1 MKTKLLH
8 PIARLLLAILMC
20 LPICGSH
27 AFAQEAESY
36 AVFDEATNTLTFKHD
51 TNKPTGAFALNEG
64 DNAPGW
70 YKSNGYV
77 SNANTIEKVV
87 FDASFANARPT
98 SCCKWFFGCTD
109 LTTIEGIEYLNTENV
124 TEMSGMFCGCKALTM
139 LDVSKF
145 DTKNVQSMSSMF
157 WGCHALTT
165 LDISN
170 FDTQNVTEMSGM
182 FDGCSALTTIYASDK
197 FVTTA
202 CKYDYNMFKGCTNL
216 VGAVPY
222 DEYKIGKEMANYTT
236 GYFTDIA
243 SKIAESYAV
252 FDKATNTL
260 TFKHDTKKPDG
271 AFALNEGDNAPG
283 WYKSNDDG
291 SNANIIKKVVFDA
304 SFANARPTN
313 CHLWF
318 YGCKNLTT
326 IEGIEYLNTEN
337 VTSMSLMFSG
347 CSALTTLNLSNFDTQ
362 SVTNMTGMFSD
373 CRALTTLDVS
383 NFNTQNVTDMSFM
396 FFNCSAITTLDI
408 AKFDTKNVTDMSFM
422 FCSDPALTTIY
433 ASDKFVTTACKEDRN
448 MFTSC
453 DNLVGAVPYDENKV
467 GKEMANYTTGYFTD
481 IASKVAESY
490 AVFDEATN
498 TLTFKHDTQKPYG
511 AFALNEV
518 ENAPGWY
525 KPNDD
530 GSNANIIKKVVF
542 DASFAN
548 ARPTSCCEWFN
559 GCTDLTTIEGIEYLN
574 TENVTDMSG
583 MFWGCAALTTLD
595 VSHFDT
601 QNVTNMSYMFSD
613 CSALTTLDVSNF
625 NTQNVTNMY
634 YMFSNCSALTTL
646 DVSNFNTQNVTD
658 MSGMFSD
665 CRALTTLD
673 VSNFNTQNVTDMSY
687 MFFNCSAITTLDIAN
702 FDTKNVT
709 DMSYMFYNCSALKT
723 LDVSNFD
730 TQNVTDMSWMF
741 YNNSALTTI
750 YASDKF
756 VTTACKEDRN
766 MFTSCDNLVGAVT
779 YNENK
784 VGKEMANYT
793 TGYFTD
799 KASKVAESYAVFDE
813 ATNTLTF
820 KHDTKKPYGAF
831 ALNEGKNAPGWYKP
845 DGNRDNANIIKKV
858 VFDAS
863 FANARPTSCYEWFY
877 RCGYLTDIEGIEYLN
892 TENVT
897 NMSEMFSNC
906 WALTTLD
913 LSNFDTKN
921 VTNMSYMFSNCF
933 ALTTLNVSN
942 FDTQNV
948 TDMSN
953 MFGSCY
959 ELTTLDVSNFDTQNV
974 TNMGGMFRGC
984 GALKTLDVSHFDTQ
998 NVTNMSEM
1006 FMGCSALTTLDISS
1020 FDTKNVT
1027 DMSNMFWGCAALTT
1041 LDVSNFDTQNVT
1053 NMSWMFSYDTALT
1066 TIYASDKFVTTACKE
1081 DRNMFTSCDNL
1092 VGAVPYNENKVGK
1105 EMANYTT
1112 GYFTD
1117 KAATGIDAPT
1127 VSDDTAAEYYDLQGR
1142 RLNAPQKGVN
1152 IVKRGKKTTKMLVK

>member
-8 PIARLLLAILMC
+8 PIARLVLAILMC

-64 DNAPGW
+64 YNAPGW

-222 DEYKIGKEMANYTT
+222 DEYKINKEMANYTT

-252 FDKATNTL
+252 FDEATNTL
-260 TFKHDTKKPDG
+260 TFKHDTKKPNG

-304 SFANARPTN
+304 SFANARPTS
-313 CHLWF
+313 CYKWF
-318 YGCKNLTT
+318 YDCTNLTT

-337 VTSMSLMFSG
+337 VTNMGWMFSD
-347 CSALTTLNLSNFDTQ
+347 CEALTILDVSNFDTKN
-362 SVTNMTGMFSD
+362 VTNMRYMFSI
-373 CRALTTLDVS
+373 CFALTTLDVS
-383 NFNTQNVTDMSFM
+383 NFDTQNVTNMSNM
-396 FFNCSAITTLDI
+396 FSDCSALTTLDLSN
-408 AKFDTKNVTDMSFM
+408 FDTKNVTDMSWM
-422 FCSDPALTTIY
+422 FSFDTALITIY
-433 ASDKFVTTACKEDRN
+433 ASDKFVTTACEKGQN
-448 MFTSC
+448 MFKDCT
-453 DNLVGAVPYDENKV
+453 NLVGAVPYDENKR

-498 TLTFKHDTQKPYG
+498 TLTFKHDTKKPDG
-511 AFALNEV
+511 AFALNEG
-518 ENAPGWY
+518 ENLPGWY
-525 KPNDD
+525 KFDD
-530 GSNANIIKKVVF
+530 NNHSHNANIIKKVIF
-542 DASFAN
+542 DTSFAN
-548 ARPTSCCEWFN
+548 ARPTSCYNWFY

-574 TENVTDMSG
+574 TENVT
-583 MFWGCAALTTLD
+583 
-595 VSHFDT
+595 
-601 QNVTNMSYMFSD
+601 NMSWMFSE

-625 NTQNVTNMY
+625 DTKNVMEMSYMFGSCTKLKTLDVSSFNTQNVTDMNWMFSY
-634 YMFSNCSALTTL
+634 CSVLTTLDLSNFDTKNVTDMSGMFSNCSALTTL
-646 DVSNFNTQNVTD
+646 DLSSFETQNVTD
-658 MSGMFSD
+658 MSRMFKD
-665 CRALTTLD
+665 
-673 VSNFNTQNVTDMSY
+673 
-687 MFFNCSAITTLDIAN
+687 
-702 FDTKNVT
+702 
-709 DMSYMFYNCSALKT
+709 CSALTT

-730 TQNVTDMSWMF
+730 TQNVTDMSRMF
-741 YNNSALTTI
+741 NDCSALTTLDLSSFETQNVTDMSRMFKSCSALTTI

-756 VTTACKEDRN
+756 VTTACEEDEN
-766 MFTSCDNLVGAVT
+766 MFAECANLVGAIP
-779 YNENK
+779 YDENK
-784 VGKEMANYT
+784 VGKEMANY
-793 TGYFTD
+793 
-799 KASKVAESYAVFDE
+799 A
-813 ATNTLTF
+813 
-820 KHDTKKPYGAF
+820 
-831 ALNEGKNAPGWYKP
+831 
-845 DGNRDNANIIKKV
+845 
-858 VFDAS
+858 
-863 FANARPTSCYEWFY
+863 
-877 RCGYLTDIEGIEYLN
+877 
-892 TENVT
+892 
-897 NMSEMFSNC
+897 
-906 WALTTLD
+906 
-913 LSNFDTKN
+913 
-921 VTNMSYMFSNCF
+921 
-933 ALTTLNVSN
+933 
-942 FDTQNV
+942 
-948 TDMSN
+948 
-953 MFGSCY
+953 
-959 ELTTLDVSNFDTQNV
+959 
-974 TNMGGMFRGC
+974 
-984 GALKTLDVSHFDTQ
+984 
-998 NVTNMSEM
+998 
-1006 FMGCSALTTLDISS
+1006 
-1020 FDTKNVT
+1020 
-1027 DMSNMFWGCAALTT
+1027 
-1041 LDVSNFDTQNVT
+1041 
-1053 NMSWMFSYDTALT
+1053 
-1066 TIYASDKFVTTACKE
+1066 
-1081 DRNMFTSCDNL
+1081 
-1092 VGAVPYNENKVGK
+1092 
-1105 EMANYTT
+1105 T

-1127 VSDDTAAEYYDLQGR
+1127 VSDDTAAEFYDLQGR

>member
-51 TNKPTGAFALNEG
+51 TNKP
-64 DNAPGW
+64 
-70 YKSNGYV
+70 
-77 SNANTIEKVV
+77 
-87 FDASFANARPT
+87 
-98 SCCKWFFGCTD
+98 
-109 LTTIEGIEYLNTENV
+109 
-124 TEMSGMFCGCKALTM
+124 
-139 LDVSKF
+139 
-145 DTKNVQSMSSMF
+145 
-157 WGCHALTT
+157 
-165 LDISN
+165 
-170 FDTQNVTEMSGM
+170 
-182 FDGCSALTTIYASDK
+182 
-197 FVTTA
+197 
-202 CKYDYNMFKGCTNL
+202 
-216 VGAVPY
+216 
-222 DEYKIGKEMANYTT
+222 
-236 GYFTDIA
+236 
-243 SKIAESYAV
+243 
-252 FDKATNTL
+252 
-260 TFKHDTKKPDG
+260 DG
-271 AFALNEGDNAPG
+271 AFALNEGENLPG
-283 WYKSNDDG
+283 WYKYDDNNH
-291 SNANIIKKVVFDA
+291 SHNANIIKKVVFDA

-383 NFNTQNVTDMSFM
+383 NFNTQNVTDMSYM

-408 AKFDTKNVTDMSFM
+408 ANFDTKNVTDMSYM
-422 FCSDPALTTIY
+422 FYNCSALKTIY
-433 ASDKFVTTACKEDRN
+433 ASDKFVTTACEEAEN
-448 MFTSC
+448 MFAEC
-453 DNLVGAVPYDENKV
+453 ANLMGAVPYDENKV

-498 TLTFKHDTQKPYG
+498 TLTFKHDTKKPYG

-583 MFWGCAALTTLD
+583 MFWGCRALTTLD

-601 QNVTNMSYMFSD
+601 QNVTNMSYMLSD
-613 CSALTTLDVSNF
+613 CSALTTLDVSHLD
-625 NTQNVTNMY
+625 TQNVTNMY

-756 VTTACKEDRN
+756 VTTACEKDKN
-766 MFTSCDNLVGAVT
+766 MFADCT
-779 YNENK
+779 
-784 VGKEMANYT
+784 
-793 TGYFTD
+793 
-799 KASKVAESYAVFDE
+799 
-813 ATNTLTF
+813 
-820 KHDTKKPYGAF
+820 
-831 ALNEGKNAPGWYKP
+831 
-845 DGNRDNANIIKKV
+845 
-858 VFDAS
+858 
-863 FANARPTSCYEWFY
+863 
-877 RCGYLTDIEGIEYLN
+877 
-892 TENVT
+892 
-897 NMSEMFSNC
+897 
-906 WALTTLD
+906 
-913 LSNFDTKN
+913 
-921 VTNMSYMFSNCF
+921 
-933 ALTTLNVSN
+933 
-942 FDTQNV
+942 
-948 TDMSN
+948 
-953 MFGSCY
+953 
-959 ELTTLDVSNFDTQNV
+959 
-974 TNMGGMFRGC
+974 
-984 GALKTLDVSHFDTQ
+984 
-998 NVTNMSEM
+998 
-1006 FMGCSALTTLDISS
+1006 
-1020 FDTKNVT
+1020 
-1027 DMSNMFWGCAALTT
+1027 
-1041 LDVSNFDTQNVT
+1041 
-1053 NMSWMFSYDTALT
+1053 
-1066 TIYASDKFVTTACKE
+1066 
-1081 DRNMFTSCDNL
+1081 NL

>member
-8 PIARLLLAILMC
+8 PIARLLLAILMY
-20 LPICGSH
+20 LPIYGSH

-36 AVFDEATNTLTFKHD
+36 AVFDKATNTLTFKHD

-165 LDISN
+165 LNISN

-222 DEYKIGKEMANYTT
+222 DEYKINKEMANYTT

-252 FDKATNTL
+252 FDEATNTL
-260 TFKHDTKKPDG
+260 TFKHDTNKPAG
-271 AFALNEGDNAPG
+271 AFALNEGENTPG
-283 WYKSNDDG
+283 WYKPNDDG
-291 SNANIIKKVVFDA
+291 SNANIIKKVIFDA
-304 SFANARPTN
+304 SFANARPTS
-313 CHLWF
+313 CYKWF
-318 YGCKNLTT
+318 CGCQDLTN

-337 VTSMSLMFSG
+337 VTNMNGMFYACLALTTLDIANFDTKNVTNMSHMFNDCYTLTTLDVSNFDTQNVTNMSGMFWGCAALTTLDLSHFDTQNVTDMNGMFCNCSALTTLDVSNFDTKNVTNMSGMFSG
-347 CSALTTLNLSNFDTQ
+347 CSALNTLDIANFDTQ
-362 SVTNMTGMFSD
+362 NVTDMSGMFNG

-383 NFNTQNVTDMSFM
+383 NFDTQNVTNMGYM
-396 FFNCSAITTLDI
+396 FCSCYKLTTLDVSN
-408 AKFDTKNVTDMSFM
+408 FDTKNVTNMSWM
-422 FCSDPALTTIY
+422 FCFDPALTTIY
-433 ASDKFVTTACKEDRN
+433 ASDKFVTTACEEDDN
-448 MFTSC
+448 MFAEC
-453 DNLVGAVPYDENKV
+453 ANLMGAVPYDENKL

-498 TLTFKHDTQKPYG
+498 TLTFKHDTKKPDG
-511 AFALNEV
+511 AFALNEG
-518 ENAPGWY
+518 ENLPGWY
-525 KPNDD
+525 KFDD
-530 GSNANIIKKVVF
+530 NNHSHNANIIKKVIF

-548 ARPTSCCEWFN
+548 ARPTSCYNWFY

-574 TENVTDMSG
+574 TENVT
-583 MFWGCAALTTLD
+583 
-595 VSHFDT
+595 
-601 QNVTNMSYMFSD
+601 NMSWMFSE

-625 NTQNVTNMY
+625 DTKNVMEMSYMFGSCTKLKTLDVSSFNTQNVTDMNWMFSY
-634 YMFSNCSALTTL
+634 CSVLTTLDLSNFDTKNVTDMNGMFSNCSALTTL
-646 DVSNFNTQNVTD
+646 DLSSFETQNVTD
-658 MSGMFSD
+658 MSRMFKD
-665 CRALTTLD
+665 
-673 VSNFNTQNVTDMSY
+673 
-687 MFFNCSAITTLDIAN
+687 
-702 FDTKNVT
+702 
-709 DMSYMFYNCSALKT
+709 CSALTT

-730 TQNVTDMSWMF
+730 TQNVTDMSRMF
-741 YNNSALTTI
+741 KGCRALTTLDLSSFETQNVTDMSRMFKSCSALTTI

-756 VTTACKEDRN
+756 VTTACEEDEN
-766 MFTSCDNLVGAVT
+766 MFAECANLVGAI
-779 YNENK
+779 
-784 VGKEMANYT
+784 
-793 TGYFTD
+793 
-799 KASKVAESYAVFDE
+799 
-813 ATNTLTF
+813 
-820 KHDTKKPYGAF
+820 PY
-831 ALNEGKNAPGWYKP
+831 
-845 DGNRDNANIIKKV
+845 D
-858 VFDAS
+858 
-863 FANARPTSCYEWFY
+863 
-877 RCGYLTDIEGIEYLN
+877 
-892 TENVT
+892 
-897 NMSEMFSNC
+897 
-906 WALTTLD
+906 
-913 LSNFDTKN
+913 
-921 VTNMSYMFSNCF
+921 
-933 ALTTLNVSN
+933 
-942 FDTQNV
+942 
-948 TDMSN
+948 
-953 MFGSCY
+953 
-959 ELTTLDVSNFDTQNV
+959 
-974 TNMGGMFRGC
+974 
-984 GALKTLDVSHFDTQ
+984 
-998 NVTNMSEM
+998 
-1006 FMGCSALTTLDISS
+1006 
-1020 FDTKNVT
+1020 
-1027 DMSNMFWGCAALTT
+1027 
-1041 LDVSNFDTQNVT
+1041 
-1053 NMSWMFSYDTALT
+1053 
-1066 TIYASDKFVTTACKE
+1066 
-1081 DRNMFTSCDNL
+1081 
-1092 VGAVPYNENKVGK
+1092 ENKVGK

>member
-36 AVFDEATNTLTFKHD
+36 AVFDEATNTLTFKRD
-51 TNKPTGAFALNEG
+51 TN
-64 DNAPGW
+64 
-70 YKSNGYV
+70 
-77 SNANTIEKVV
+77 
-87 FDASFANARPT
+87 
-98 SCCKWFFGCTD
+98 
-109 LTTIEGIEYLNTENV
+109 
-124 TEMSGMFCGCKALTM
+124 
-139 LDVSKF
+139 
-145 DTKNVQSMSSMF
+145 
-157 WGCHALTT
+157 
-165 LDISN
+165 
-170 FDTQNVTEMSGM
+170 
-182 FDGCSALTTIYASDK
+182 
-197 FVTTA
+197 
-202 CKYDYNMFKGCTNL
+202 
-216 VGAVPY
+216 
-222 DEYKIGKEMANYTT
+222 
-236 GYFTDIA
+236 
-243 SKIAESYAV
+243 
-252 FDKATNTL
+252 
-260 TFKHDTKKPDG
+260 KPDG
-271 AFALNEGDNAPG
+271 AFALNEGENLPG
-283 WYKSNDDG
+283 WYKANDDG

-304 SFANARPTN
+304 SFANARPTS
-313 CHLWF
+313 CYEWF
-318 YGCKNLTT
+318 FGCTELTT

-337 VTSMSLMFSG
+337 VTDMSGMFYG
-347 CSALTTLNLSNFDTQ
+347 CS
-362 SVTNMTGMFSD
+362 
-373 CRALTTLDVS
+373 ALTTLDVS
-383 NFNTQNVTDMSFM
+383 NFDTKNVTNMSNM
-396 FFNCSAITTLDI
+396 FHWCLALTTLDVSN
-408 AKFDTKNVTDMSFM
+408 FDTKNVTNMRGMFYNCHALTTLNVSNFDTQNVTNMSNM
-422 FCSDPALTTIY
+422 FSVCFALTTLDVSNFDTQNVTNMSWMFSYDTALTTIY
-433 ASDKFVTTACKEDRN
+433 ASDKFVTTTCKEDRN

-453 DNLVGAVPYDENKV
+453 DNLVGAVTYNENKV

-498 TLTFKHDTQKPYG
+498 TLTFKHDTKKPYG

-559 GCTDLTTIEGIEYLN
+559 GCTDLTTIEGVEYLN

-665 CRALTTLD
+665 CSAITTLD
-673 VSNFNTQNVTDMSY
+673 VSNLNTQNVTDMSY
-687 MFFNCSAITTLDIAN
+687 MFFYCSAITTLDIAN

-766 MFTSCDNLVGAVT
+766 MFAECANLVGAVT
-779 YNENK
+779 
-784 VGKEMANYT
+784 
-793 TGYFTD
+793 
-799 KASKVAESYAVFDE
+799 
-813 ATNTLTF
+813 
-820 KHDTKKPYGAF
+820 
-831 ALNEGKNAPGWYKP
+831 
-845 DGNRDNANIIKKV
+845 
-858 VFDAS
+858 
-863 FANARPTSCYEWFY
+863 
-877 RCGYLTDIEGIEYLN
+877 
-892 TENVT
+892 
-897 NMSEMFSNC
+897 
-906 WALTTLD
+906 
-913 LSNFDTKN
+913 
-921 VTNMSYMFSNCF
+921 
-933 ALTTLNVSN
+933 
-942 FDTQNV
+942 
-948 TDMSN
+948 
-953 MFGSCY
+953 
-959 ELTTLDVSNFDTQNV
+959 
-974 TNMGGMFRGC
+974 
-984 GALKTLDVSHFDTQ
+984 
-998 NVTNMSEM
+998 
-1006 FMGCSALTTLDISS
+1006 
-1020 FDTKNVT
+1020 
-1027 DMSNMFWGCAALTT
+1027 
-1041 LDVSNFDTQNVT
+1041 
-1053 NMSWMFSYDTALT
+1053 
-1066 TIYASDKFVTTACKE
+1066 
-1081 DRNMFTSCDNL
+1081 
-1092 VGAVPYNENKVGK
+1092 YNENKVGK